1 MGNQVET
8 LNYKRSNITE
18 RTGGSVGIWNT
29 GTSTSGTGNQVETL
43 FTSSASDLPS
53 AVDAFAARGG
63 ARRYHPDPTKPRAGW
78 FTADG
83 RPNRRRAGPAMHGI
97 DRGRRAV
104 RVLGI
109 LFAVFVV
116 FYLPFF
122 AAYIVH
128 GTCQSCQPYI
138 SPQTITAFEWLQYSG
153 SMLNPIV
160 YHVFNP
166 DFRRAFLKILR
177 CRASV

>member
-1 MGNQVET
+1 
-8 LNYKRSNITE
+8 
-18 RTGGSVGIWNT
+18 
-29 GTSTSGTGNQVETL
+29 
-43 FTSSASDLPS
+43 
-53 AVDAFAARGG
+53 
-63 ARRYHPDPTKPRAGW
+63 
-78 FTADG
+78 
-83 RPNRRRAGPAMHGI
+83 
-97 DRGRRAV
+97 V

-138 SPQTITAFEWLQYSG
+138 APAAITAAEWLQYSG
-153 SMLNPIV
+153 SMVNPIV

-166 DFRRAFLKILR
+166 DFRRAFIKILR
-177 CRASV
+177 CRQGR